1 MSIKE
6 IAESTER
13 LIKVV
18 GAGRTGKTEALVAR
32 CVQLLGQGVDP
43 ASVLVVTS
51 TADGAAAFSERVVA
65 ACTGASGTDAATVA
79 AGDALAN
86 AARALRVRSAQDVCV
101 SILASERAQAATGR
115 TPRELTAFER
125 NFFLEDL
132 KTLGTPTRRLRGMIR
147 HFEQRMCDCVAADEV
162 CDPGEEQ
169 TVYEH
174 AQKLLGFMGA
184 VLPEEVPFLC
194 AHYLMSEAGA
204 QDAQAYE
211 YVLVDDYQNL
221 SRAQQ
226 QCMCLLAKQQLVVA
240 GNAAQTVAC
249 ATTFPNPAGFADFD
263 TLRHGV
269 CVFEL
274 TCAYG
279 DADVTAFADAVI
291 THDPSGAPVA
301 TTRAAACAAGATDA
315 AAPTG
320 ADAIPTPTTAATP
333 GVTCIKWNTP
343 QEEFNGLTKYLRL
356 TMDAH
361 PGLREQDI
369 FVIAPN
375 KQWARALETM
385 LVKRGFDVTKAGFN
399 TLTGDPRTLQ
409 KAQALMA
416 YTLLNLAAQPDDGA
430 AWRAWCGYGNYL
442 TNSDAW
448 DSLLTFANE
457 RNLDL
462 VGALAEVS
470 SLHAASADEPFLRAY
485 VLAERFDEG
494 QRLIADAE
502 KRKGH
507 ALLRAVGADDQAA
520 FAQLAASLDG
530 DEDAATVYALM
541 RQAQLDPQFANAA
554 HAIRLGSYAELV
566 GCSAKVVIAAGC
578 VDGFMPNR
586 NAFEIVST
594 DEERAEILNS
604 QRELFVQGIEKATD
618 ALALSTFSTAPLE
631 LAEGTKMQVVRVRS
645 VNDDRVAI
653 VRPTCYIAEAGAQ
666 APSTT
671 GGQALLA
678 ELEQA

>member
-13 LIKVV
+13 LIKIV

-32 CVQLLGQGVDP
+32 CVQLLSQGVNP

-51 TADGAAAFSERVVA
+51 TAESTAAFSERVVA
-65 ACTGASGTDAATVA
+65 ACADTAGAGAALTEA
-79 AGDALAN
+79 AS
-86 AARALRVRSAQDVCV
+86 ALRVRSAQEVCA
-101 SILASERAQAATGR
+101 SILASDRAQAATGR

-132 KTLGTPTRRLRGMIR
+132 KTLGTPTRRLRGMIH

-162 CDPGEEQ
+162 CDLGEEQ

-174 AQKLLGFMGA
+174 GQKLLGFMGA

-226 QCMCLLAKQQLVVA
+226 QCMCLLAKQQLMVA

-249 ATTFPNPAGFADFD
+249 ATAFPNPAGFADFD

-269 CVFEL
+269 CVFVL

-279 DADVTAFADAVI
+279 NADVTAFADAI
-291 THDPSGAPVA
+291 IAHDPSGAPVA
-301 TTRAAACAAGATDA
+301 ATREAACAAGADA
-315 AAPTG
+315 AAPG
-320 ADAIPTPTTAATP
+320 ASATVTPTA

-356 TMDAH
+356 TMDTH
-361 PGLREQDI
+361 PNLREQDI

-399 TLTGDPRTLQ
+399 TLAGDPRTLQ

-448 DSLLTFANE
+448 DSLLAFAEE
-457 RNLDL
+457 RDLGL
-462 VGALAEVS
+462 VGALTEIS
-470 SLHAASADEPFLRAY
+470 SLKASGADEPFLRAY

-494 QRLIADAE
+494 QRMIADAE

-507 ALLRAVGADDQAA
+507 ALLRAVGADEQPA

-530 DEDAATVYALM
+530 DEDAATVYELM
-541 RQAQLDPQFANAA
+541 RQAQLDPQFTHEV

-566 GCSAKVVIAAGC
+566 GCSAKVVVAAGC

-594 DEERAEILNS
+594 DEERAQILNS
-604 QRELFVQGIEKATD
+604 QRELFVQGVEKATD
-618 ALALSTFSTAPLE
+618 ALMLSTFSTAPLE
-631 LAEGTKMQVVRVRS
+631 LAEGTKMQVVRVRA
-645 VNDDRVAI
+645 VNEDRMAI

-666 APSTT
+666 TPSTT
-671 GGQALLA
+671 GGQALLS